1 MPNCLTTNVFFGD
14 YLQYISLVVKKSK
27 IVDTLMIGGR
37 IELDSQEIL
46 LLLRLKLEN
55 CWLLIIVFYIEHFHT
70 KELKI
75 GPCFITLLQNVGSPM
90 P

>member
-1 MPNCLTTNVFFGD
+1 M
-14 YLQYISLVVKKSK
+14 KKSK

-55 CWLLIIVFYIEHFHT
+55 YWLLIIVFYIEHFHT

>member
-1 MPNCLTTNVFFGD
+1 M
-14 YLQYISLVVKKSK
+14 KKSK
-27 IVDTLMIGGR
+27 IVDTLMKDGR

-46 LLLRLKLEN
+46 LLLRLKQEN
-55 CWLLIIVFYIEHFHT
+55 YWLLIFVFYIEHSHT

>member
-1 MPNCLTTNVFFGD
+1 MFF
-14 YLQYISLVVKKSK
+14 LVISLVVKKSK
-27 IVDTLMIGGR
+27 IVDKLIIGGR

-55 CWLLIIVFYIEHFHT
+55 YWLLIIVFYIEHFHT

-75 GPCFITLLQNVGSPM
+75 GP
-90 P
+90 